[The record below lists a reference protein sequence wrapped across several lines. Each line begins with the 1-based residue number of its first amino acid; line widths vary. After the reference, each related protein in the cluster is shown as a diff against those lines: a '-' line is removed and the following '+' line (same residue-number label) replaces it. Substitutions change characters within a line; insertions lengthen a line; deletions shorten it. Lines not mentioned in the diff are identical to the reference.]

1 MGEGRASWVNAA
13 DGPSEDRASRK
24 AALSLLRAAAA
35 CGWHTAAMADPLM
48 LLPDFALI
56 ALGWLVCRHTPLDR
70 PVWDGAERLVYYLL
84 FPALLFNT
92 IARSPLQPGAV
103 LRLAGIGLAVTA
115 MGIAMAY
122 ALARAP
128 GVDARLHASGA
139 QTAFRFNS
147 YVALALA
154 ERLAGAQGLAWQAL
168 LLALC
173 IPVVN
178 VAAVWPLARHG
189 GQGYGRELARN
200 PLILATVA
208 GLAVNLSG
216 WRLPEL
222 ATLSLQRVG
231 AAALPLGLMAVGAGL
246 RLGALREAPWLAA
259 GFMTI
264 RHALLPA
271 LAIALVVGLGLPAAQ
286 QSVLVAFSAMPT
298 ASSAYVLAA
307 RMGGH
312 GGFVAG
318 LVTVSTLL
326 AMAGLPLALAALGA
340 LR

>member
-1 MGEGRASWVNAA
+1 MP
-13 DGPSEDRASRK
+13 GP
-24 AALSLLRAAAA
+24 LI
-35 CGWHTAAMADPLM
+35 
-48 LLPDFALI
+48 LLPDLALI
-56 ALGWLVCRHTPLDR
+56 VLGLLVCRYTALNR
-70 PVWDGAERLVYYLL
+70 PIWDGAERLVYYLL

-92 IARSPLQPGAV
+92 IVRSPLQPGTL
-103 LRLAGIGLAVTA
+103 LRFGAIGLAITA
-115 MGIAMAY
+115 IGIAMAY
-122 ALARAP
+122 ALARLP

-173 IPVVN
+173 IPLVN
-178 VAAVWPLARHG
+178 VAAVWPLARQGGHG
-189 GQGYGRELARN
+189 YLKELARN
-200 PLILATVA
+200 PLIVATAA
-208 GLAVNLSG
+208 GLAVNLAG

-222 ATLSLQRVG
+222 ATLTLSRVG
-231 AAALPLGLMAVGAGL
+231 AAALPIGLMAVGAGL
-246 RLGALREAPWLAA
+246 RFGALREAPWLAG
-259 GFMTI
+259 GFMAI
-264 RHALLPA
+264 RHLLLPA
-271 LAIALVVGLGLPAAQ
+271 LAIAIVIALDLPPAQ
-286 QSVLVAFSAMPT
+286 QSVLVAFAAMPT
-298 ASSAYVLAA
+298 ASSAYVLAT

-326 AMAGLPLALAALGA
+326 AMPGLPLALAAWGA